1 MTPEVA
7 IQLKLHEEAAA
18 FPDAPFLRRLPPPT
32 SRLDALPSDDV
43 GALKVDESRSASV
56 VWRETLHR
64 RLLGLADVTAA
75 LLVLIMVSL
84 AFDQRPLTAPVF
96 AGALLLPLLFKLSGL
111 YDRDDL
117 RLVHSTLDE
126 VPLLAQLT
134 GVFALGV
141 SVLEAVGPASAPRA
155 TQIAVLWIGTFG
167 AILVSRSL
175 ARAVAGRTAQVERC
189 LVLGDVERVH
199 RIREKLAA
207 SRARAL
213 VIASLPLGADDVEDS
228 DWVAVPETIRRVV
241 SELNVHRIIIAPSTT
256 DSNGV
261 VNLIR
266 VAKAVGVRVSVLPR
280 MFEVVGSAVEFDDVD
295 GMTMLG
301 VRRFGLSSSSR
312 LLKRVFDV
320 AFVSVGLVLISPVLI
335 AIAIAIRLDSRGPIF
350 FRQIRVGRDGSHF
363 RMFKFRS
370 MTLDAEMRKDELRS
384 LNEAGDGLFKIANDP
399 RVTGVGRVL
408 RRTSLDELPQLF
420 NVLCGQMSLVGPRP
434 LVVDEDAQ
442 VHGLDRSRLHLTP
455 GMTGP
460 WQILG
465 HRVPMQEMVGLDYL
479 YVANWSMWL
488 DLKVLLRTARHVACR
503 GNL

>member
-1 MTPEVA
+1 MTPQA
-7 IQLKLHEEAAA
+7 ATKLKLHEEATGSAESRL
-18 FPDAPFLRRLPPPT
+18 LRGIT
-32 SRLDALPSDDV
+32 SSTPRLDALPSDAV
-43 GALKVDESRSASV
+43 GTIEVDEAASASV

-75 LLVLIMVSL
+75 ILVLLAVPA
-84 AFDQRPLTAPVF
+84 AFDQRQVALLVF
-96 AGALLLPLLFKLSGL
+96 AGALLMLLLFKVSGL

-117 RLVHSTLDE
+117 RIVHSTLDE
-126 VPLLAQLT
+126 VPLLAQLS

-141 SVLEAVGPASAPRA
+141 SILQTVGPASPPSAK
-155 TQIAVLWIGTFG
+155 QIVVLWIASFG
-167 AILVSRSL
+167 AIVVSRSL
-175 ARAVAGRTAQVERC
+175 ARGVAGRTAQLERC
-189 LVLGDVERVH
+189 LVVGDVDHVH
-199 RIREKLAA
+199 RIRQKLAA

-213 VIASLPLGADDVEDS
+213 VIASLPLAGDDVEDH
-228 DWVAVPETIRRVV
+228 DWVAVPEIIRRVV

-256 DSNGV
+256 DSHGV

-266 VAKAVGVRVSVLPR
+266 AAKAVGVRVSVLPR

-301 VRRFGLSSSSR
+301 IRRFGLSRSSR
-312 LLKRVFDV
+312 MLKRAFDLV
-320 AFVSVGLVLISPVLI
+320 LVSIGLVLISPVLI
-335 AIAIAIRLDSRGPIF
+335 AIAIAIRLDSRGPVF
-350 FRQIRVGRDGSHF
+350 FRQIRVGRDGHHF
-363 RMFKFRS
+363 RIFKFRS
-370 MTLDAEMRKDELRS
+370 MALDAEMRKDELRS
-384 LNEAGDGLFKIANDP
+384 LNEAGDGLFKIADDP
-399 RVTGVGRVL
+399 RVTRVGRVL

-420 NVLCGQMSLVGPRP
+420 NVLRGQMSLVGPRP

-442 VHGLDRSRLHLTP
+442 VLGLDRSRLHLTP

-479 YVANWSMWL
+479 YVANWSLWL
-488 DLKVLLRTARHVACR
+488 DLKILLRTARHVASR